1 MNAVDIERTLALLG
15 EQLQELGL
23 TQPIHLLMI
32 GGAFMI
38 TQIGNR
44 EATRDIDVSM
54 VGREQIYTT
63 DVYRIFRN
71 AVHFVGYDAGV
82 GEGWLSDNIG
92 DLLTNAGPVPK
103 GRRWRSFGPLL
114 HVYVPSKAYILALKI
129 FAGRDRDEEDIHAL
143 CALLDIKTRKQAKR
157 LVDRYITNR
166 DLQVSEQ
173 VEKKLTKFFGPP

>member
-1 MNAVDIERTLALLG
+1 VNAVDIEHALALLG

-23 TQPIHLLMI
+23 TQPIRLLMI

-44 EATRDIDVSM
+44 EVTRDVDVSI

-63 DVYRIFRN
+63 DIYRIFRN
-71 AVHFVGYDAGV
+71 AVRFVGYDTGI

-103 GRRWRSFGPLL
+103 GKRWRSFGPLL
-114 HVYVPSKAYILALKI
+114 HVYIPSKAYILALKI

-143 CALLDIKTRKQAKR
+143 CDLLGMKTRNQARK
-157 LVDRYITNR
+157 LMDRYITNK
-166 DLQVSEQ
+166 DLQATEQ